1 MELST
6 LTIKLII
13 VLIPGAI
20 SSIIFEKLSEQHIKW
35 GSFKFITNSILFG
48 VISYAFA
55 NQISCIIGIEK
66 QSIEFWDKLY
76 TQDLQYRFI
85 IYASFLSIITGYVFA
100 KIDNLKLVNKVAKF
114 IKVSN
119 KYGDENLISYFLN
132 ARDVNEVYVR
142 IPAINITYH
151 GMLNSFSANKDTVE
165 LVLRDVKVYDYESSN
180 LTYELDKVYIS
191 RIQNELIIE
200 IPNL

>member
-48 VISYAFA
+48 VISYAFS
-55 NQISCIIGIEK
+55 NQISCIMGLEQ
-66 QSIEFWDKLY
+66 QSMEFWNKLY
-76 TQDLQYRFI
+76 TTDLQYRFI
-85 IYASFLSIITGYVFA
+85 IATSFLSIATGYVFA
-100 KIDNLKLVNKVAKF
+100 KIDNFKLVNKVAQF

-132 ARDVNEVYVR
+132 AKDVNEVYVR
-142 IPAINITYH
+142 IPTINITYH

-165 LVLRDVKVYDYESSN
+165 LVLRDVKVYDYESSK

>member
-48 VISYAFA
+48 VISYAFS
-55 NQISCIIGIEK
+55 NQISCIMGLEQ
-66 QSIEFWDKLY
+66 QSMEFWDKLY
-76 TQDLQYRFI
+76 TTDLQYRFI
-85 IYASFLSIITGYVFA
+85 ITTSFLSIATGYVFA
-100 KIDNLKLVNKVAKF
+100 KIDNFKLVNKVAQF

-132 ARDVNEVYVR
+132 AKDVNEVYVR
-142 IPAINITYH
+142 IPNINITYH

-165 LVLRDVKVYDYESSN
+165 LVLRDVKVYDYESSK

>member
-48 VISYAFA
+48 VVSYAFTSV
-55 NQISCIIGIEK
+55 ISCIIGIEQ
-66 QSIEFWDKLY
+66 QSKNFWENLYTADIEF
-76 TQDLQYRFI
+76 RFTI
-85 IYASFLSIITGYVFA
+85 VTSFVSILTGYVFA
-100 KIDNLKLVNKVAKF
+100 KIDNYKLVNKVAQQ
-114 IKVSN
+114 INVSK

-132 ARDVNEVYVR
+132 AKDVNEVYVR

-151 GMLNSFSANKDTVE
+151 GMINSFSANKDTIE
-165 LVLRDVKVYDYESSN
+165 LVLRDVKVYDYESSKLN
-180 LTYELDKVYIS
+180 YTIDKVYIS
-191 RIQNELIIE
+191 RIQSDLIIE